1 MKKYI
6 ILSNL
11 LITVLLYSCNSDKN
25 KFDSSGTFETIETI
39 VSSEVNG
46 KITQL
51 NIEEGQSIEQ
61 GTLIAI
67 IDTSQLYLKKKQLR
81 ATINSI
87 LSRQP
92 EIAKQLAAI
101 QEQIFTAEREKKRIE
116 NLVKSEATGT
126 KQLDDINAQLSLLN
140 KQYIASQSSLEI
152 NKNGLNQDVIP
163 LQVQI
168 EQTQDLIEKSKIVNP
183 IKGVVLSKY
192 AETNEITVLG
202 KPIYKIARLDELI
215 FRMYVSGDQLP
226 LLKTGQQLAISIDA
240 GNGEK
245 KDVKGKISWISSEA
259 EFTPKTI
266 QTKDE
271 RANLV
276 YAIKLLVPND
286 GSIKLGMY
294 GEVRFNTEK

>member
-11 LITVLLYSCNSDKN
+11 LITVFLYSCNSGKN
-25 KFDSSGTFETIETI
+25 KFDASGTFETIETI

-61 GTLIAI
+61 GTLIAT

-192 AETNEITVLG
+192 AETNEITALG

-240 GNGEK
+240 GNREN

>member
-11 LITVLLYSCNSDKN
+11 LIIVFLYSCNSGKN
-25 KFDSSGTFETIETI
+25 KFDASGTFETIETI

-61 GTLIAI
+61 GTLVAI

-92 EIAKQLAAI
+92 EIAKQLASI

-126 KQLDDINAQLSLLN
+126 KQLDDINAQLSLLK

-152 NKNGLNQDVIP
+152 SKNGLNQDIIP

-168 EQTQDLIEKSKIVNP
+168 EQTQDLIEKSKITNP
-183 IKGVVLSKY
+183 LKGVVLSKY
-192 AETNEITVLG
+192 AESNEITALG

-226 LLKTGQQLAISIDA
+226 LLKIGQQLDISIDA

-245 KDVKGKISWISSEA
+245 KEVKGKISWISSEA

-276 YAIKLLVPND
+276 YAIKLIVPND

-294 GEVRFNTEK
+294 GEVRFNIEK

>member
-11 LITVLLYSCNSDKN
+11 FIIIFLSSCNSGKN
-25 KFDSSGTFETIETI
+25 NFDASGTFETIETI

-46 KITQL
+46 KIIQL
-51 NIEEGQSIEQ
+51 NIEEGQAIEQ
-61 GTLIAI
+61 GALIAV
-67 IDTSQLYLKKKQLR
+67 IDTSQLYLKKKQLK

-92 EIAKQLAAI
+92 EIAKQLSSL
-101 QEQIFTAEREKKRIE
+101 QEQILTTEREKKRIE
-116 NLVKSEATGT
+116 NLVKSEAVGT
-126 KQLDDINAQLSLLN
+126 KQLDDINSNLKILN
-140 KQYIASQSSLEI
+140 KQYIALQSNLEI
-152 NKNGLNQDVIP
+152 SKNGLNQDIVP

-168 EQTQDLIEKSKIVNP
+168 EQTQDLIEKSKILNP

-192 AETNEITVLG
+192 AESNEITALG
-202 KPIYKIARLDELI
+202 KPICKIARLDELV

-226 LLKTGQQLAISIDA
+226 LLKTGQSLNITIDA

-245 KDVKGKISWISSEA
+245 KDVKGKITWISSEA

-294 GEVRFNTEK
+294 GEVRFNSEK

>member
-11 LITVLLYSCNSDKN
+11 LITVFFYSCNSGKN
-25 KFDSSGTFETIETI
+25 KFDASGTFETIETI

-51 NIEEGQSIEQ
+51 NIEEGQSIDQ

-92 EIAKQLAAI
+92 EIAKQLASI

-116 NLVKSEATGT
+116 NLVKSEAAGT
-126 KQLDDINAQLSLLN
+126 KQLDDINAQLSLLK

-152 NKNGLNQDVIP
+152 SKNGLNQDIIP

-168 EQTQDLIEKSKIVNP
+168 EQTQDLIEKSKIINP

-192 AETNEITVLG
+192 AETNEITALG
-202 KPIYKIARLDELI
+202 KPIYKIARLDELT

-226 LLKTGQQLAISIDA
+226 LLKTGQQLDISIDA

-245 KDVKGKISWISSEA
+245 KEVKGKISWISSEA

-276 YAIKLLVPND
+276 YAIKLIVPND

>member
-11 LITVLLYSCNSDKN
+11 LITVFLYSCNSDKN

-61 GTLIAI
+61 GTLIAT

-192 AETNEITVLG
+192 AETNEITALG

>member
-11 LITVLLYSCNSDKN
+11 LITVFLYSCNSGKN
-25 KFDSSGTFETIETI
+25 KIDASGTFETIETI

-61 GTLIAI
+61 GTLIAT

-192 AETNEITVLG
+192 AETNEITALG

>member
-11 LITVLLYSCNSDKN
+11 LITVFLYSCNSDKN

-81 ATINSI
+81 ANINSI

-140 KQYIASQSSLEI
+140 KQYIASQSSFEI